1 MQEKQLRQ
9 KLLGGRKTERV
20 IFAVTPETKAALET
34 IAKDQCVSVS
44 ALITSLIVDDAIKHK
59 DLFEEE

>member
-1 MQEKQLRQ
+1 LQEKELRQ

-34 IAKDQCVSVS
+34 ISKDQCVSVS
-44 ALITSLIVDDAIKHK
+44 ALLTSLIIDEAIKQK

>member
-1 MQEKQLRQ
+1 MEEKQLRQ
-9 KLLGGRKTERV
+9 RLLRSKKTERV
-20 IFAVTPETKAALET
+20 IFAVTPETKTALE
-34 IAKDQCVSVS
+34 ILAKDQCVSVS